1 MESVKQAA
9 ARAAES
15 GAVLHLVGAYR
26 DLTWGE
32 RKRARRA
39 MPDGLGVD
47 HVANPLA
54 EISDILEDT
63 AYALRDYQPRL
74 YLHTVKADPAV
85 ALTEVAARK
94 AADLIVV
101 GNRGVADPWRHLRPP
116 ICNQVRKRARCEVL
130 VADTTEFWE
139 TVA

>member
-9 ARAAES
+9 ALAAES

-32 RKRARRA
+32 RERARRA
-39 MPDGLGVD
+39 MPPELRVD

-54 EISDILEDT
+54 EIGDILEDT

-74 YLHTVKADPAV
+74 YLHTLKADPAV
-85 ALTEVAARK
+85 ALTELAARK

-101 GNRGVADPWRHLRPP
+101 GNRGAAGPLRLLRPA
-116 ICNQVRKRARCEVL
+116 ICDQVRKRARCEVL
-130 VADTTEFWE
+130 VADTTEFWD
-139 TVA
+139 TAA